1 MNLFKIVCIATSV
14 LFVYLSF
21 QLLFMSDAFVID
33 LGQQP
38 SEATAVLS
46 RRAAMFMLGVSV
58 LMFASR
64 NLPHS
69 KARQMICLATATTLF
84 GLNFMGWFEFFR
96 GTVNNSIFVAI
107 TIETIL
113 WVSFAII
120 LLKNRET
127 KTFQS

>member
-14 LFVYLSF
+14 LFIYLSF

-38 SEATAVLS
+38 SEATPVLCH
-46 RRAAMFMLGVSV
+46 RAAMFMIGVSV
-58 LMFASR
+58 LMFVSR
-64 NLPHS
+64 NLSHS
-69 KARQMICLATATTLF
+69 KARQMICLATGTTLF

-120 LLKNRET
+120 LFKNREP
-127 KTFQS
+127 KPAQL

>member
-1 MNLFKIVCIATSV
+1 MNLYKIACIATSV

-21 QLLFMSDAFVID
+21 QLLFMSDEFVTD

-38 SEATAVLS
+38 SEATAILS

-58 LMFASR
+58 LMFSSR
-64 NLPHS
+64 NLPAS
-69 KARQMICLATATTLF
+69 KARQMICLATGTTLS
-84 GLNFMGWFEFFR
+84 GLNFMGWCEFFR

-107 TIETIL
+107 TIETAL

-120 LLKNRET
+120 LFKNKRI
-127 KTFQS
+127 KTQQP

>member
-1 MNLFKIVCIATSV
+1 MKFYKMVCIATSV

-21 QLLFMSDAFVID
+21 QLLFMSDAFVVD

-38 SEATAVLS
+38 SDATAVLS

-58 LMFASR
+58 LMFVSR
-64 NLPHS
+64 NLPPS
-69 KARQMICLATATTLF
+69 KARQLICMATGITLF
-84 GLNFMGWFEFFR
+84 GLNFMGWFEFIR

-113 WVSFAII
+113 WVSFAFI
-120 LLKNRET
+120 LIKNRAT
-127 KTFQS
+127 KPV